1 MSNKGKTVKDMKCGF
16 CGVLGHTQKTCED
29 KKTKQKREEI
39 KLRRK
44 QAKKFYYVE
53 SKSLTNLTNKLTE
66 EGKVALFN
74 NGKLRSVHFVMQ
86 TKPET
91 AVQESLIEPTIE
103 QISKR
108 AEEKGRRVEF
118 SREPHFK
125 TTDNRNKY
133 LDYMLSV
140 SFKGHKTP
148 IKWLIEAEAPNQTH
162 KGIEQV
168 EDFLAS
174 VSNVNDYRFIVTDGY
189 WWHFCLPTNDSA
201 LEWTSFTLDDSS
213 FWYDNRISATVLD
226 INMMDNAKTTLGMVA
241 IFAAMILVGVF

>member
-1 MSNKGKTVKDMKCGF
+1 MKCGY
-16 CGVLGHTQKTCED
+16 CGVLGHTQKTCEE
-29 KKTKQKREEI
+29 KKMHQKREEV

-44 QAKKFYYVE
+44 QAKKFYYAE
-53 SKSLTNLTNKLTE
+53 CNNISNLTDKLTE
-66 EGKVALFN
+66 EGKIALLN
-74 NGKLRSVHFVMQ
+74 NGKLRSAHFIMQ

-91 AVQESLIEPTIE
+91 AIQESLVEPTIE

-108 AEEKGRRVEF
+108 AEQSGRKVSF

-125 TTDNRNKY
+125 TTDNKNKY

-140 SFKGHKTP
+140 SFKGHKNP
-148 IKWLIEAEAPNQTH
+148 IKWLIEAEAPNQSH

-201 LEWTSFTLDDSS
+201 LEWKSFTIRDKS
-213 FWYDNRISATVLD
+213 FWYDNSVSATVLD
-226 INMMDNAKTTLGMVA
+226 INMTDNAKTLFGIIGIIGA
-241 IFAAMILVGVF
+241 IVLVGVI